1 MQGDIWRDFFM
12 GFDDDLPQISWDLTG
27 FTQIERAKLVY
38 NSSNNS
44 LWMFM
49 VDTAIVSDAY
59 KPTYY

>member
-1 MQGDIWRDFFM
+1 M